1 MFFRALV
8 SEFLSHHRW
17 ICSGMPEPVRYEN
30 YPLST
35 VIVSNLV
42 SVLIWVIG
50 AFILSLIGLPWAFL
64 YLLFVFALEF
74 RLVSGHCRDCYYFGK
89 TCSFGKGRLS
99 ALFFSKGNPEK
110 FCSITLTWKDIIP
123 DFLVFFIPVIAG
135 IVLLVQG
142 FSWTI
147 LVLVIVLL
155 VLGFAGNAFVRGQ
168 LACRFCKQREMGC
181 PAEKLFDKGK
191 AG

>member
-1 MFFRALV
+1 MD
-8 SEFLSHHRW
+8 
-17 ICSGMPEPVRYEN
+17 EPACLEN
-30 YPLST
+30 YPRLT
-35 VIVSNLV
+35 VVVSNLV

-89 TCSFGKGRLS
+89 TCAFGKGRLS
-99 ALFFSKGNPEK
+99 ALFFPKGTPEK
-110 FCSITLTWKDIIP
+110 FSSMTLSWKDILP

-142 FSWTI
+142 FSWTL
-147 LVLVIVLL
+147 LVLVIALL

-168 LACRFCKQREMGC
+168 LACRFCKQREIGC
-181 PAEKLFDKGK
+181 PAEKLFNKGK
-191 AG
+191 SG